1 MLKKSL
7 SDLST
12 TLLSVKD
19 SMIGKATEIDDQIEI
34 SALITSYSM
43 AEDTTKLFKKTYV
56 LYEIKLY
63 TPYKTWIIHKRYNDF
78 IQLREQLDSKGVKNI
93 PKLPPKLIFTNEE
106 KLSERQLGLEEFIND
121 LFRNVNI
128 IRYPII
134 MDFIECP
141 QEVFDI
147 FAYNMDCL
155 NLSNLNS
162 SIINNS
168 KKINSN
174 YYNGR
179 ITTNCNNNINI
190 NSDNIDNNNFYC
202 SMAQLKLN
210 NNNINI
216 NTKYEIGNEDSF
228 EEEISPG
235 TLVIQEFL
243 RNLMDISF
251 NKTELLFQ
259 FEYFLKNKTN
269 NDKNKNNKWFYL
281 EINEIGIFFNGFYS
295 SISHARINGFLY
307 HCGNIHNNKI
317 GTQKCLEFLNKIL
330 SEDFN
335 PQADTFLKIFRRC
348 SLENIIQM
356 ELENHIIDNSNS
368 NRINSFMILYKYVGS
383 GKLMKNKIKR
393 ILMNAKAEELFS
405 NWFENQDF

>member
-19 SMIGKATEIDDQIEI
+19 SMIGKANEIDDQIEI

-43 AEDTTKLFKKTYV
+43 AEDTTKLFKKTFV

-368 NRINSFMILYKYVGS
+368 NRINSFMILY
-383 GKLMKNKIKR
+383 
-393 ILMNAKAEELFS
+393 
-405 NWFENQDF
+405 

>member
-19 SMIGKATEIDDQIEI
+19 SMIGKANEIDDQIEI

-43 AEDTTKLFKKTYV
+43 AEDTTKLFKKTFV

-179 ITTNCNNNINI
+179 ITTNCNNNLNI
-190 NSDNIDNNNFYC
+190 NSDNIVNNNFYC

-228 EEEISPG
+228 EEQISPG

>member
-19 SMIGKATEIDDQIEI
+19 SMIGKANEIDDQIEI

-43 AEDTTKLFKKTYV
+43 TEDTTKLFKKTFV

>member
-19 SMIGKATEIDDQIEI
+19 SMIGKATEIEDQIEI

-43 AEDTTKLFKKTYV
+43 AEDTTKLFKKTFV

-179 ITTNCNNNINI
+179 ITTNCNNNLNI
-190 NSDNIDNNNFYC
+190 NSDNIVNNNFYC

-228 EEEISPG
+228 EEQISPG

-269 NDKNKNNKWFYL
+269 NEKNKNNKWFYL

>member
-1 MLKKSL
+1 MLKRSI

-19 SMIGKATEIDDQIEI
+19 SLIGKTNETEDQIEI
-34 SALITSYSM
+34 SAIITSYSM
-43 AEDTTKLFKKTYV
+43 AEDTTKLFKKTYA

-63 TPYKTWIIHKRYNDF
+63 TSYKTWVIHKRYSDF
-78 IQLREQLDSKGVKNI
+78 VQLKEQLESKDVKNI
-93 PKLPPKLIFTNEE
+93 PKLPPKLIFTNEQ
-106 KLSERQLGLEEFIND
+106 KLSERQLNLEEFLND
-121 LFRNVNI
+121 LFRNINI
-128 IRYPII
+128 IKYPII
-134 MDFIECP
+134 IDFIECP
-141 QEVFDI
+141 QEVFEI
-147 FAYNMDCL
+147 FSYNMDCL

-162 SIINNS
+162 SIIINT
-168 KKINSN
+168 KKSNSN

-190 NSDNIDNNNFYC
+190 NYENVDKNNFYC
-202 SMAQLKLN
+202 SMAQFKLN
-210 NNNINI
+210 NNSNI
-216 NTKYEIGNEDSF
+216 NTKYEVGQEDSF

-259 FEYFLKNKTN
+259 FEYFLKNKKN
-269 NDKNKNNKWFYL
+269 NERNKNNKWYYL
-281 EINEIGIFFNGFYS
+281 ETNEIGIFFNGFYS
-295 SISHARINGFLY
+295 SISRVKINGFLY
-307 HCGNIHNNKI
+307 HCGNIQNNKI

-335 PQADTFLKIFRRC
+335 PQADVFLKIFRRC

-368 NRINSFMILYKYVGS
+368 NRINAFMILYKYVGS
-383 GKLMKNKIKR
+383 GKFMKKKIKR
-393 ILMNAKAEELFS
+393 ILMNARAEELFS

>member
-19 SMIGKATEIDDQIEI
+19 SMIGKANEIDDQIEI

-43 AEDTTKLFKKTYV
+43 AEDTTKLFKKTFV

-202 SMAQLKLN
+202 SMAQFKLN

>member
-19 SMIGKATEIDDQIEI
+19 SMIVKTTEVDDQIEI
-34 SALITSYSM
+34 SAILTSYSLI
-43 AEDTTKLFKKTYV
+43 EDATKLFKKTYV

-63 TPYKTWIIHKRYNDF
+63 TPYKSWIIHKRYSDF
-78 IQLREQLDSKGVKNI
+78 AQLREQLESRGVKNI
-93 PKLPPKLIFTNEE
+93 PKLPPKLIFTNEQ
-106 KLSERQLGLEEFIND
+106 KLSERQLSLEEFIND

-128 IRYPII
+128 IKYPII
-134 MDFIECP
+134 IDFIECP

-147 FAYNMDCL
+147 FTYNMDCV

-162 SIINNS
+162 SIIINS
-168 KKINSN
+168 KKNNSN

-179 ITTNCNNNINI
+179 ITTNCNNSKNV
-190 NSDNIDNNNFYC
+190 NSENIDKNNFYC
-202 SMAQLKLN
+202 SMVQFKLN
-210 NNNINI
+210 NNING
-216 NTKYEIGNEDSF
+216 NDRDETNNEDLF

-259 FEYFLKNKTN
+259 FEYFLKNKKKN
-269 NDKNKNNKWFYL
+269 EQNKNNKWFYL
-281 EINEIGIFFNGFYS
+281 EVNEIGTFFNGFYS
-295 SISHARINGFLY
+295 SISHTKINGFLY
-307 HCGNIHNNKI
+307 HCGNIQNNKI
-317 GTQKCLEFLNKIL
+317 GTQKCLEFLNKVL

-335 PQADTFLKIFRRC
+335 PQADVFLKVFRRC
-348 SLENIIQM
+348 SLENVIQM

-368 NRINSFMILYKYVGS
+368 NRINAFMILYKYVGS
-383 GKLMKNKIKR
+383 GKRMKNKVKR

-405 NWFENQDF
+405 NWFENQDL